1 MTRGSDVI
9 IYHGNYHCSL
19 EMLDKVDPPPIPDGY
34 GLSLGFYCLIETVKT
49 IQILI
54 EGDKTE
60 ADGAQEKEEK
70 KTETEE
76 HEGEAITHTKK
87 NCLPSN

>member
-1 MTRGSDVI
+1 
-9 IYHGNYHCSL
+9 
-19 EMLDKVDPPPIPDGY
+19 MLDKVDPPPIPDGY

-54 EGDKTE
+54 EGVKTE
-60 ADGAQEKEEK
+60 ADGKTEADDTQKEMK

-76 HEGEAITHTKK
+76 QEGEAITHTKK
-87 NCLPSN
+87 ITLPTKLLTYP

>member
-1 MTRGSDVI
+1 MI
-9 IYHGNYHCSL
+9 INHDNYHCSL

-54 EGDKTE
+54 EGVKTE

-76 HEGEAITHTKK
+76 HEGEAITHNKK
-87 NCLPSN
+87 N